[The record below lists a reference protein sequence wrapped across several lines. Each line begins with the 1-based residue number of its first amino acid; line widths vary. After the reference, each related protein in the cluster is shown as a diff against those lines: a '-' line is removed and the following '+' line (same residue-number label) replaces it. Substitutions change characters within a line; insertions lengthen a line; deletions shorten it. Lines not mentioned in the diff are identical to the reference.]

1 MEKEQRN
8 AWEIERLNDSVAEIN
23 RKQVE
28 QEQRLRVL
36 ESFRDST
43 LEKLIVIYNKLDE
56 LQEGDKW
63 IKRVF
68 ISSLITA
75 VTGAIVSFIVW
86 AIKG

>member
-1 MEKEQRN
+1 VEQRN
-8 AWEIERLNDSVAEIN
+8 SWEIERLKESVSQVN
-23 RKQVE
+23 RKQE
-28 QEQRLRVL
+28 DQEVRLRAL
-36 ESFRDST
+36 ESFRDAT

-75 VTGAIVSFIVW
+75 ITGAIVSFILW
-86 AIKG
+86 AIKGG